1 MNKPDIKLFVVCHKP
16 SYVPE
21 NRLLCPIQVGAS
33 LAANRLS
40 DMYHDDEGDNISEK
54 NKSYCEL
61 TAHYWAWKNVQ
72 ADYYGFFHYRRYLS
86 FDPADH
92 SEDEWGNLQ
101 FESITDAAIKQLK
114 LNEEDMTDLISQY
127 DMIVTRGRKIALGT
141 ALKGGTTV
149 YKEYGVAPFQ
159 HREDFDKMLEILYRK
174 YPEYKPIAEEY
185 LAGNTA
191 HECNMFIMSRELFY
205 EYCEWI
211 FDILFETEKVID
223 TTHYSVEEYRIYGY
237 LAERLTGIFYRYV
250 LSRGD
255 KKTLEVAKSMF
266 VDTEPKQVLEPV
278 YEKAVPIVLSAND
291 AFSPYLDVMIR
302 SIVANSNGENNYD
315 LIVLYSNISERN
327 QKLIKEA
334 AKGRDNISIRFAK
347 VSDYFDVSKLFV
359 DQHLSVETYFRLIIP
374 ELMPG
379 YGKILYLDCDMVVDD
394 DVAKLYQLDIGN
406 ALIGAAKDIDVAG
419 QINLKQNKW
428 DEYAVEKLGLESPY
442 DYFQAGVLILNLDEI
457 RKVTTSDQ
465 LIKIA
470 TENDFRCHDQDVL
483 NVVCKNRVYYIPQEW
498 NTLMSWAEPGRSRM
512 DILKYAPR
520 DLFGE
525 YSAAR
530 NNPRIIHFA
539 GYQKPWQMG
548 DCDMATYF
556 WKYARLSP
564 YYEMLIRQIWLFQ
577 FDRDREAERG
587 HQQPQ
592 PKVSAR
598 KKFELWLLPYGSK
611 RREGVKKIF
620 HLFR

>member
-1 MNKPDIKLFVVCHKP
+1 MSNPNIKLFVVCHKP

-21 NRLLCPIQVGAS
+21 NELLCPIQVGAA
-33 LAANRLS
+33 LAAKRLPG
-40 DMYHDDEGDNISEK
+40 MLHDDEGENISEK

-86 FDPADH
+86 FDPTDN

-101 FESITDAAIKQLK
+101 FDTITDEAIKQLK
-114 LNEEDMTDLISQY
+114 LNEKDMTDLISQY
-127 DMIVTRGRKIALGT
+127 DIIVTRGRKMDIGT
-141 ALKGGTTV
+141 ALKGGKTV

-159 HREDFDKMLEILYRK
+159 HREDFDKCLEILYSK
-174 YPEYKPIAEEY
+174 YPEYKDVAERY
-185 LAGNTA
+185 LNGNAA
-191 HECNMFIMSRELFY
+191 HECNMFIMSKELFN
-205 EYCEWI
+205 EYCEWL

-237 LAERLTGIFYRYV
+237 LAERLTAIFYRHV
-250 LSRGD
+250 LERGD
-255 KKTLEVAKSMF
+255 KKCLEVAKSMF
-266 VDTEPKQVLEPV
+266 VDTDPMEKLEPV
-278 YEKAVPIVLSAND
+278 YEKAVPVVLSAND
-291 AFSPYLDVMIR
+291 AFSPYLDIMIR
-302 SIVANSNGENNYD
+302 SIVENASDENNYD
-315 LIVLYSNISERN
+315 IIVLYSNINDRN
-327 QKLIKEA
+327 QKLIKQA
-334 AKGRDNISIRFAK
+334 ADGRDNVSIRFAK
-347 VSDYFDVSKLFV
+347 VSKYFDVSKLFV

-374 ELMPG
+374 ELMPE

-394 DVAKLYQLDIGN
+394 DVAKLYNMDMGD

-428 DEYAVEKLGLESPY
+428 DEYAVKELGLDSPY
-442 DYFQAGVLILNLDEI
+442 DYFQAGVLILNLDGI
-457 RKVTTSDQ
+457 RKVTTSDE
-465 LIKIA
+465 LIKLA
-470 TENDFRCHDQDVL
+470 MDNDFRCHDQDVL
-483 NVVCKNRVYYIPQEW
+483 NVACKNKVFYIPQEW

-525 YSAAR
+525 YQRAR

-539 GYQKPWQMG
+539 GYQKPWQVG

-556 WKYARLSP
+556 WKYARKSP

-587 HQQPQ
+587 HEPQ
-592 PKVSAR
+592 PKMSLG
-598 KKFELWLLPYGSK
+598 KKIQLAILPYGSK
-611 RREGVKKIF
+611 RREFVKKVY
-620 HLFR
+620 HVFR